1 MTSKSEI
8 VIYQTPKGDTKIDVL
23 VKEESVWI
31 TQVQMTELFQT
42 TKQNISLH
50 IKNIYEEGEL
60 EAEGTVKEY
69 LTVQQEG
76 SRKVKR
82 LVQFYN
88 LDVII
93 SVGYRV
99 KSHVGTHFRKWATQR
114 LRDYIIKGF
123 VLDDERLKQARNNYF
138 DELLQQIRDIRSTE
152 KVFYRKVCDIFSTS
166 VDYDSQTELA
176 QHFFANIQNKFHWAI
191 HAHTAAELIIER
203 ADANKPNMGLTNWTS
218 ESLKKQDVVIAKNYL
233 NEGELDQLN
242 RIVTQYLEFAEL
254 QAINRKTMHM
264 SEWITKLH
272 GFLTLNDRDILNHI
286 GKVSHQEAEQH
297 AFKEYEKYKLQLK
310 ASEVDELDKSIK
322 QLKSGKSDDKNT
334 NKLFPDDL

>member
-1 MTSKSEI
+1 MASKSEI
-8 VIYQTPKGDTKIDVL
+8 IIYQTPKGDTKIDVL
-23 VKEESVWI
+23 VKEETVWI

-60 EAEGTVKEY
+60 EVEGTVKEY

-76 SRKVKR
+76 KRNVKR
-82 LVQFYN
+82 MVQFYN

-152 KVFYRKVCDIFSTS
+152 KLFYRKVCDIFSTS
-166 VDYDSQTELA
+166 VDYDSQTQLA
-176 QHFFANIQNKFHWAI
+176 QQFFASVQNKFHWAI
-191 HAHTAAELIIER
+191 HAHTAAELIVER
-203 ADANKPNMGLTNWTS
+203 ADADKPNMGLTNWS
-218 ESLKKQDVVIAKNYL
+218 NESIKKQDVVIAKNYL
-233 NEGELDQLN
+233 DEGELNQLN

-272 GFLTLNDRDILNHI
+272 GFLTLNDRDILNHT
-286 GKVSHQEAEQH
+286 GKVSHQEAEDY
-297 AFKEYEKYKLQLK
+297 AFKEYEKYKSQLK
-310 ASEVDELDKSIK
+310 ASEIDELDKSMK
-322 QLKSGKSDDKNT
+322 QLKEGKPDDKNA
-334 NKLFPDDL
+334 NKLFVDDF